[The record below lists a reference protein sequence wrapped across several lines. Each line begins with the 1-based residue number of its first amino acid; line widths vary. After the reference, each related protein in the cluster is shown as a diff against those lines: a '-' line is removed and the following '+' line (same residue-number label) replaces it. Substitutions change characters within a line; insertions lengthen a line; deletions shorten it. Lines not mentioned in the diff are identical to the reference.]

1 MKFKLYYFI
10 HFSLIFIISITST
23 INSFLDYKNFNKEK
37 IVILNHTI
45 KKLLHNPIHHLYAI
59 FTGTNTGY
67 GFYGINVSTYKY
79 FSVELYDKNKKTTK
93 KNVTTQVF

>member
-37 IVILNHTI
+37 IVILTRI
-45 KKLLHNPIHHLYAI
+45 IHQVY
-59 FTGTNTGY
+59 N
-67 GFYGINVSTYKY
+67 FYNFY
-79 FSVELYDKNKKTTK
+79 FS
-93 KNVTTQVF
+93 